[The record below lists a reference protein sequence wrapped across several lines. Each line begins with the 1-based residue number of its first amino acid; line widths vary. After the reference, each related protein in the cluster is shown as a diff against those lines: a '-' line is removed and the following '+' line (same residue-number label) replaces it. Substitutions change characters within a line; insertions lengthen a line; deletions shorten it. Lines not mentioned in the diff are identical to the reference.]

1 MGELQYSQP
10 LTHPERLTHPDQL
23 RALAILLMV
32 MVHAAAT
39 WTPRDVSMTSF
50 LAFIISGLGG
60 LAAPLFV
67 TIGGWGMARSRLTKR
82 KIIIRGGFLFACQI
96 LVNLA
101 APHLFEPFT
110 PGVLSLFAITILFS
124 PLWLAA
130 IRAKWKNGAPIWPV
144 ILTIIVFS
152 PWIFPAAMGPSNWDF
167 RVHTPTITSAFQ
179 HLFTTGTYPLIP
191 WLAFAMLGAIIADQ
205 TTATRAEKQPNSTST
220 SATENHSGDHTTTP
234 SIWYLLITGIA
245 FFFMALGAATSQ
257 DIPLAL
263 PNGKAVLTF
272 FPANTPFLICA
283 FTGVGILWQVSKNL
297 PHYQPLSD
305 LGQRSLTVYV
315 VHFIPFS
322 FLYRL
327 DEIGEWSTMTCSLVV
342 LAYTLLWIPLAHL
355 HARLIPTW
363 SLEHLLRNLVAQPI
377 RKLENR

>member
-1 MGELQYSQP
+1 MGELQNP
-10 LTHPERLTHPDQL
+10 DRLTHPDQL

-39 WTPRDVSMTSF
+39 WTPKEVSITSF
-50 LAFIISGLGG
+50 LAFVISGLGG

-67 TIGGWGMARSRLTKR
+67 TIGGWGVARSRLTKR
-82 KIIIRGGFLFACQI
+82 KILIRSSFLLTCQI

-110 PGVLSLFAITILFS
+110 PGILSLFAITILLS

-130 IRAKWKNGAPIWPV
+130 IRAKWKNGSPVWPV
-144 ILTIIVFS
+144 ILTIVVFL
-152 PWIFPAAMGPSNWDF
+152 PWVFPSAMGPSNWDS
-167 RVHTPTITSAFQ
+167 RVHTPTIISALQ
-179 HLFTTGTYPLIP
+179 HLLLTGTYPLIP
-191 WLAFAMLGAIIADQ
+191 WLAFAMLGAIIADHR
-205 TTATRAEKQPNSTST
+205 TAAQVGKE
-220 SATENHSGDHTTTP
+220 HSPAPHP
-234 SIWYLLITGIA
+234 ILYLIIAGIA
-245 FFFMALGAATSQ
+245 FFFMALGAATNQ
-257 DIPLAL
+257 KIPLAL
-263 PNGKAVLTF
+263 PNGRAVLTF

-283 FTGVGILWQVSKNL
+283 FTGVGILWQATKKL

-315 VHFIPFS
+315 VHFIPFT
-322 FLYRL
+322 FLDRL
-327 DEIGEWSTMTCSLVV
+327 DEVGGWSTLTCSLVV

-355 HARLIPTW
+355 HARFTPTW